1 MQIHYFPVITFQ
13 ICSLLHVETK
23 IQMSYTRLC
32 FCDVMLVCLFLYGI
46 KFEIKMSV
54 QICVEFQNDIIENLK
69 TSLERYQHS
78 EHSGNDIMQL
88 NPIIVVTIG
97 CFL

>member
-32 FCDVMLVCLFLYGI
+32 FRDVMLVCLFLYGI

-69 TSLERYQHS
+69 TSLERYRNS
-78 EHSGNDIMQL
+78 EHHVKISHIYIQL
-88 NPIIVVTIG
+88 
-97 CFL
+97 LL